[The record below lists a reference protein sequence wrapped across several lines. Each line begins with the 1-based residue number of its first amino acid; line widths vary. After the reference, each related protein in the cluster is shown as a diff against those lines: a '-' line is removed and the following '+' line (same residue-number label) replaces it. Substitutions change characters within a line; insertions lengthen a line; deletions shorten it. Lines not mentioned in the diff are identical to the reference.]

1 MKFLI
6 KNPFSFAF
14 ERETSTLSNK
24 DQEAMVWTKS
34 GLSVFAGPLSW
45 VVFTF
50 RNDFKKNEYFL
61 MWKLYSNFSAIK

>member
-50 RNDFKKNEYFL
+50 RNDF
-61 MWKLYSNFSAIK
+61 

>member
-24 DQEAMVWTKS
+24 DQEAMLWNKT

-45 VVFTF
+45 LGFTF
-50 RNDFKKNEYFL
+50 RNG
-61 MWKLYSNFSAIK
+61 